1 MARKQDTLT
10 TAVPPPTFNL
20 AVPCGNT
27 TFPSCK
33 ATCSLASCCFVA
45 SVEDN
50 CFVENEPLCGEYAST
65 CAPFFLEGEE
75 SFGCLDKINAQRND
89 RHWFSLFWFSRVVPC
104 GSRCHLK
111 FPVWQDP
118 YLVMS
123 SCGCLD
129 TRGLCSFFFHFFSR
143 PKLLNRTE
151 HLLDPLFDSVTY
163 QRLQGPVCIVH
174 TTKTKPTLLCVSQY
188 ITKPHDERPSP
199 YIHQQIRL
207 LQSSP
212 TPPQRHYPRNQGPI
226 PPACP
231 RHSPGSSQQLQ
242 NQDWRVQTT
251 HRGVSSVD
259 WLYEEIRVW

>member
-1 MARKQDTLT
+1 
-10 TAVPPPTFNL
+10 
-20 AVPCGNT
+20 
-27 TFPSCK
+27 
-33 ATCSLASCCFVA
+33 
-45 SVEDN
+45 
-50 CFVENEPLCGEYAST
+50 
-65 CAPFFLEGEE
+65 
-75 SFGCLDKINAQRND
+75 
-89 RHWFSLFWFSRVVPC
+89 
-104 GSRCHLK
+104 
-111 FPVWQDP
+111 
-118 YLVMS
+118 MS
-123 SCGCLD
+123 SCGCLH

-143 PKLLNRTE
+143 PVNSWTE
-151 HLLDPLFDSVTY
+151 QNTSSTPCSTRNVVRATIAVTY